1 MTPPDDTKLTP
12 VQFEIMNVV
21 WDAPNGVT
29 VAEIWEVIT
38 ESRDVAR
45 TTVLNLVGRLE
56 SRGWLRR
63 RKREGVY
70 HYEATID
77 RETATADVAERFVD
91 DFFGGST
98 REMVLSLLGSN
109 RLSKKEI
116 AQLRKLLTQTTPL
129 PRSNQGEA

>member
-1 MTPPDDTKLTP
+1 MTPPDDNKLTP
-12 VQFEIMNVV
+12 VQFEIMQVV
-21 WDAPNGVT
+21 WNAPGGVT

-38 ESRDVAR
+38 ESREVAR

-63 RKREGVY
+63 RKLEGVY
-70 HYEATID
+70 RYEATID

-98 REMVLSLLGSN
+98 RELVLSLLGSN
-109 RLSKKEI
+109 RLTKAEI
-116 AQLRKLLTQTTPL
+116 AQLRKLLSQAAPS